1 MKAKNIAL
9 LIFLIIA
16 VIELLSKIFG
26 WYSIGAI
33 HITVKPLLMPSLI
46 AYFFFSVERRNM
58 LAYLIIL
65 ALVFSW
71 IGDLM
76 LMFDEVASI
85 YFMLGLASFL
95 FAHITYIFIFNKS
108 SQDFKPKV
116 FTYSTGFLLV
126 IFGGLMVTLMWAG
139 LGTLKLPVTIYTS
152 IIMVMG
158 TAALFRKAAGASMV
172 LIGAMLFITSD
183 ALLALNKFY
192 QTFMAADFWVM
203 LTYILA
209 QYFIVTGMI
218 NYFSSLTYKE

>member
-26 WYSIGAI
+26 WYSIGAS

-158 TAALFRKAAGASMV
+158 IAALFRKAVGASMV